1 MWIVDLRSGNE
12 DMTRQAAALLV
23 EGFKESWPEAWPDM
37 EAALHEVRESLAE
50 GRISRVALDEDG
62 QVLGWVGGIPHYDG
76 NVWEL
81 HPLVVHSDY
90 RGQGIGRALVAD
102 LEIRVRARGG
112 LTLWVG
118 TDDES
123 GMTSLA
129 GMDLYPNVL
138 EHLARIQNLKGHP
151 YGFYQKLGFAVIG
164 VMPDANG
171 WGKPD
176 IYLAKRV

>member
-1 MWIVDLRSGNE
+1 MRIVDLSSVNE
-12 DMTRQAAALLV
+12 ASIQQAAALLV
-23 EGFKESWPEAWPDM
+23 EGFKDDWPEAWPDM
-37 EAALHEVRESLAE
+37 EAALNEVRESLAE
-50 GRISRVALDEDG
+50 GRISRVALDADS
-62 QVLGWVGGIPHYDG
+62 QVLGWIGGVPHYDG

-90 RGQGIGRALVAD
+90 RGQGIGRALVVD
-102 LEIRVRARGG
+102 LERQVRARRG

-129 GMDLYPNVL
+129 GVDLYPNVL
-138 EHLARIQNLKGHP
+138 KHLAKIQNLKGHP
-151 YGFYQKLGFAVIG
+151 YEFYQKLGFAIVG